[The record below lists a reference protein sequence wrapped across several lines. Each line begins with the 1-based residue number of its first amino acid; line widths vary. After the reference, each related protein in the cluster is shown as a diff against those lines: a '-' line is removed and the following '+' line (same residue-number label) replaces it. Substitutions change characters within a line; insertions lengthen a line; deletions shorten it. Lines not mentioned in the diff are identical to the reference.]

1 MIKRNLLKA
10 GDIIEWIDVRYDE
23 PAHYLLSESTCIRET
38 FSIWRAFNLTEG
50 KYEIIEVNSTNA
62 DCWRRHG
69 SKAKHK
75 QG

>member
-23 PAHYLLSESTCIRET
+23 PAHYLLSEMT
-38 FSIWRAFNLTEG
+38 FKGSSFAIWRAFNLTKGGSEVI
-50 KYEIIEVNSTNA
+50 EINRMNA

-69 SKAKHK
+69 SKAKRK